1 VCNVEALMEYR
12 ARLPVPETQ
21 AMETSRQEILLQ
33 AGRMACF
40 SSADEAAY
48 EAHALLNLNEL
59 AGISR
64 TESPPHEFMEVSV
77 IFDGCNLLDPEAE
90 CSAGL

>member
-1 VCNVEALMEYR
+1 MEHGL
-12 ARLPVPETQ
+12 RLRVHDPQ
-21 AMETSRQEILLQ
+21 AMEASRQEIPLQ